1 MGFQGGILRVPGLFK
16 GIERDSWSSR
26 EIKGVPE
33 GILGVSV
40 GDHGLPEIF
49 KGFKG
54 WILGIL
60 EGCMGFQGESLG
72 SSWIHGV
79 PGWIIGVPE
88 WNHRVPEGF

>member
-40 GDHGLPEIF
+40 GIT
-49 KGFKG
+49 
-54 WILGIL
+54 
-60 EGCMGFQGESLG
+60 GFQRYLRGSRGGFLG
-72 SSWIHGV
+72 
-79 PGWIIGVPE
+79 
-88 WNHRVPEGF
+88 F